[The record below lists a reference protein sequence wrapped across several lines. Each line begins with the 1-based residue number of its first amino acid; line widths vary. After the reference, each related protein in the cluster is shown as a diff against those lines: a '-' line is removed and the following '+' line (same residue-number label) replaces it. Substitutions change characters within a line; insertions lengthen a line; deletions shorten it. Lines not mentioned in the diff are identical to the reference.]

1 MGVEPSAMFLGWI
14 IWLLVNLCWYAVC
27 WHLRLQASS
36 YLNLFIEQY
45 LVFLHGSRF
54 QGTNNQLALLEKM
67 NDRVAQEYSN
77 YGVVASGLRVFV
89 EQLNKKSR
97 GFDEYE
103 SQIDAIDQ
111 QVTEFEAVVSMLDK
125 HVALLEKKVKSA
137 YHISSST
144 QWFLIQNSGSF
155 ANTWAYPRNVCYIL
169 EMLIFQHRNDAVR
182 SQVVHLCCS
191 NCRAFVASSQQLDF
205 CQELDAWD
213 LHRPD
218 LRALIIIAYC
228 FHKKPVPVDFWRT
241 GLAAV
246 CSVHACYQDSSR
258 FFNPWNRLHG
268 TGQWHVEALE
278 LNPVAL
284 KFLGWMISHAAWHLI
299 LLLSSQIV
307 LELWT
312 DYQLQVLSMSSTHT
326 LHQH

>member
-1 MGVEPSAMFLGWI
+1 MCWLCCMLAFAVTSIFPFRFVYTSI
-14 IWLLVNLCWYAVC
+14 IIDFQHVSHW
-27 WHLRLQASS
+27 
-36 YLNLFIEQY
+36 
-45 LVFLHGSRF
+45 F

-77 YGVVASGLRVFV
+77 YGDVAAGLRVFV

-97 GFDEYE
+97 GFDEYV

-246 CSVHACYQDSSR
+246 CSTCMLPRFLQIFQSVESAARDWSMTCGGPGIESR
-258 FFNPWNRLHG
+258 G
-268 TGQWHVEALE
+268 SEILE
-278 LNPVAL
+278 LDDFTCSSA
-284 KFLGWMISHAAWHLI
+284 SHA
-299 LLLSSQIV
+299 SSIIADCAGT
-307 LELWT
+307 WT
-312 DYQLQVLSMSSTHT
+312 DYQMQVFVHVLD
-326 LHQH
+326 